1 MVNNTADE
9 QGMLGEDS
17 RLHVL
22 EKRVDTYLMRMGVE
36 PRRSPDGLYF
46 FKYGSTVVMMSLL
59 EDEQSTYVRCASTLL
74 KDFEPSC
81 ELMTRL
87 LRLNAE
93 VRFGAFLLL
102 GEDTISF
109 AATILGDDLDYEEL
123 RKTLEYV
130 ARTSDDYDDI
140 LQEEFGGKRATD
152 ILDEGDFIQ

>member
-1 MVNNTADE
+1 MVNDSVTGNGLPGAE
-9 QGMLGEDS
+9 S
-17 RLHVL
+17 RLQRL
-22 EKRVDTYLMRMGVE
+22 EKRVDTYLRRMGVE
-36 PRRSPDGLYF
+36 PKRSPDGLYF

-59 EDEQSTYVRCASTLL
+59 EDELGTYVRCASTLL

-109 AATILGDDLDYEEL
+109 AATILGDDLDFEEL

-140 LQEEFGGKRATD
+140 LQEEFGGKRASD
-152 ILDEGDFIQ
+152 ILEEGGGR